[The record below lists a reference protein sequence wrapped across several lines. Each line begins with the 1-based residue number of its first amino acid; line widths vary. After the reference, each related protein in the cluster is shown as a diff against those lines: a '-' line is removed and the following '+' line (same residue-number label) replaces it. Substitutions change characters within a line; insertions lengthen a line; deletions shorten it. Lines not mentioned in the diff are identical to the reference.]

1 MTLLGPEVAAQ
12 ASLAHLMGRLG
23 VVELSVRAAVTRR
36 QRGDPYPSDPLRG
49 VFLSDDYVT
58 WLLDRDH
65 PADGADEVLA
75 LRERLERDAE
85 EAEDRGVDVRLR
97 RLSRS
102 FGLSP
107 VEEEILVVALA
118 PTLDRRFG
126 QLCGYLN
133 DDVTRRFATVVLAC
147 ELARGRD
154 SADPRDLLLLAGHSR
169 LVGLGLVEVVGDDVP
184 LPTRAVRVVDRVV
197 GFLLGDDTAADELG
211 ATLLDVA
218 PLPLLDP
225 VLAEHAPQS
234 LVLEQ
239 RAGSDAVVEAVTWLH
254 HHGVESLVVRVDDH
268 VDPAALSVAVI
279 REALLAGRA
288 IVLGP
293 LEGTPSPELRRLLAA
308 PLTCVLWST
317 APSPDLGVGTVVL
330 EVPGRAHRRRAWQ
343 LLAPGLPDADAD
355 VLAQHRVGA
364 GTARRAVSAAHADA
378 RDHPNAAALGGALRA
393 QDGGM
398 GKHARR
404 IRAVR
409 GWPDLVLPAPTTRTL
424 RELVGMVR
432 HRDDIV
438 DTWGL
443 GRAGGGRGVLAL
455 FAGPSGTGKTLAAE
469 VVAKELGVDL
479 FTVDL
484 ARVVDKYVGETE
496 KNLDRVLAAA
506 EGVTGVVF
514 FDEADALFGR
524 RGDVRNGQ
532 DRYANLE
539 VSYLLQRVEDVGA
552 VVVLATNLRSHV
564 DEAFVRRLDAVVEF
578 PQPDPSARER
588 IWRHH
593 LARVPV
599 DEVDVGFCAGRFDLS
614 GGNIRNVVVAASCL
628 AADDGRGVTMADVVR
643 GLEREQAKLG
653 RLHVT
658 TDYGEYAGLLDKEV
672 TV

>member
-12 ASLAHLMGRLG
+12 ASLAHLMGRVG
-23 VVELSVRAAVTRR
+23 VVEMSVRAAVARR
-36 QRGDPYPSDPLRG
+36 QRGDPDPSDPLRG

-58 WLLDRDH
+58 WLLDRDR
-65 PADGADEVLA
+65 PVDGADAVLA

-85 EAEDRGVDVRLR
+85 DAEERGVDVRLR

-102 FGLSP
+102 FGLGP
-107 VEEEILVVALA
+107 VEEEMLVVALT

-133 DDVTRRFATVVLAC
+133 DDVTRRFATVALAC

-154 SADPRDLLLLAGHSR
+154 SADPRDLLLLAGNSR
-169 LVGLGLVEVVGDDVP
+169 LVGLGLVEVVGVDVP

-197 GFLLGDDTAADELG
+197 GFLLGDDTVADDLVPP
-211 ATLLDVA
+211 LLDVA
-218 PLPLLDP
+218 PLPLVDP
-225 VLAEHAPQS
+225 VLAELAPQS

-239 RAGSDAVVEAVTWLH
+239 HAGSDAEVEAVTWLH
-254 HHGVESLVVRVDDH
+254 RHGVESLVVRVDDH
-268 VDPAALSVAVI
+268 VDPSALSVAVI
-279 REALLAGRA
+279 REALLGGRA
-288 IVLGP
+288 LVLGP
-293 LEGTPSPELRRLLAA
+293 LEGAPGLELRRLLTA
-308 PLTCVLWST
+308 PMTCVLWST
-317 APSPDLGVGTVVL
+317 APPPDLGVSTVVL
-330 EVPGRAHRRRAWQ
+330 EVPGMAHRRRAWQ
-343 LLAPGLPDADAD
+343 LLAPGLSDAAAD

-364 GTARRAVSAAHADA
+364 GTARRAVSAAGADA
-378 RDHPNAAALGGALRA
+378 PNAAALVAGLRD
-393 QDGGM
+393 QDRGM
-398 GKHARR
+398 GEHARR
-404 IRAVR
+404 VRPVR

-438 DTWGL
+438 DTWDL

-479 FTVDL
+479 FAVDL

-524 RGDVRNGQ
+524 RGDVRSGQ

-539 VSYLLQRVEDVGA
+539 VSYLLQRVEAVGA
-552 VVVLATNLRSHV
+552 VVVLATNLRSQV
-564 DEAFVRRLDAVVEF
+564 DDAFVRRLDAVVEF
-578 PQPDPSARER
+578 PQPDARARER

-593 LARVPV
+593 LARVSV
-599 DEVDVGFCAGRFDLS
+599 DGVDVGFCANHFELS

-628 AADDGRGVTMADVVR
+628 AADDGRGLTMADVVR
-643 GLEREQAKLG
+643 GLEREQTKLG
-653 RLHVT
+653 RLRVT
-658 TDYGEYAGLLDKEV
+658 TDYGEYASLLDAEV
-672 TV
+672 TA